1 MLNLLDI
8 SKEDFIAYEEV
19 RVSGITNM
27 WDVDVVMLESGLDRD
42 KIMCIMKNYSKLMEV
57 YPGVRKWLIGML
69 SINGIMD

>member
-1 MLNLLDI
+1 MINLLDI

-57 YPGVRKWLIGML
+57 YPGVRK
-69 SINGIMD
+69 

>member
-1 MLNLLDI
+1 MVELMDI

-57 YPGVRKWLIGML
+57 YPGVRK
-69 SINGIMD
+69 